1 MGLNIEP
8 IGHVVGGRDETTDDN
23 WGAVESTIVLDGSL
37 LDPDAALRLE
47 EFSHIEVVY
56 LFHLS
61 DEEADAVLNLW
72 RRFPSY
78 GLYSNE
84 GYPTT
89 FAPELAQRYDAA
101 VNFVRTGGRFGRKDA
116 DRGLM
121 AARTNYF
128 RETYAYGEEVEAPG
142 IESFMNHS
150 ALLDAARRL
159 HGRGVIEPAIGY
171 ANIMVPG
178 QELAT
183 HTDVP
188 EFRGAN
194 RKITPEWLLVV
205 MHHSG
210 LFERW
215 RMPIATGISYF
226 GGGKGG
232 ELAYY
237 PDGAAGDA
245 ATYTPRHNTGV
256 VLDTDS
262 VFHGVDRV
270 IGDER
275 ELARIRP
282 GMHLFYEGDGR
293 WTVRDGDQATNGD
306 GVVGSYDEDEIRLSI
321 SWKAYCFTDVAERD
335 AWLAST
341 DDLSLETILDTLV
354 HDLVD
359 RGRLGVDEARPA
371 DAELGRLL
379 INEYVRFPASTPA

>member
-1 MGLNIEP
+1 MIILDP
-8 IGHVVGGRDETTDDN
+8 LMTDD
-23 WGAVESTIVLDGSL
+23 
-37 LDPDAALRLE
+37 DAEAILE
-47 EFSHIEVVY
+47 
-56 LFHLS
+56 
-61 DEEADAVLNLW
+61 LW

-128 RETYAYGEEVEAPG
+128 RETYAYGDEVEAPG
-142 IESFMNHS
+142 IESFMTS
-150 ALLDAARRL
+150 AALMDAARQL
-159 HGRGVIEPAIGY
+159 HGRDVIEPAIGY
-171 ANIMVPG
+171 ANILLPG
-178 QELAT
+178 QELAV

-194 RKITPEWLLVV
+194 RKVTPEWLLVV

-210 LFERW
+210 LFDRW
-215 RMPIATGISYF
+215 RMPIATAISYF
-226 GGGKGG
+226 GGGHGG

-245 ATYTPRHNTGV
+245 ATYRPRHNTAV

-270 IGDER
+270 TGDEK
-275 ELARIRP
+275 ELARIRA
-282 GMHLFYEGDGR
+282 GMRLFYEGDGQ
-293 WTVRDGDQATNGD
+293 WTVRDGDKPIGD
-306 GVVGSYDEDEIRLSI
+306 YDEDEMRLSI
-321 SWKAYCFTDVAERD
+321 SWKAYCFTDDAERD
-335 AWLAST
+335 AWRTNT
-341 DDLSLETILDTLV
+341 DDLALEAILETLV
-354 HDLVD
+354 ADLMT
-359 RGRLGVDEARPA
+359 RGRLASAEDRPA

-379 INEYVRFPASTPA
+379 INEYVHFPEPVVA

>member
-1 MGLNIEP
+1 MAAD
-8 IGHVVGGRDETTDDN
+8 V
-23 WGAVESTIVLDGSL
+23 IVLDPL
-37 LDPDAALRLE
+37 M
-47 EFSHIEVVY
+47 
-56 LFHLS
+56 S
-61 DEEADAVLNLW
+61 DEEADAVLDLW

-128 RETYAYGEEVEAPG
+128 RETYAYGDEVTAPG
-142 IESFMNHS
+142 IESFMNHE
-150 ALLDAARRL
+150 ALLGAARRL
-159 HGRGVIEPAIGY
+159 HGRDVIEPAIGY
-171 ANIMVPG
+171 ANILVPG
-178 QELAT
+178 QELAV

-188 EFRGAN
+188 EFRGAH
-194 RKITPEWLLVV
+194 RKVTPEWLLVV

-226 GGGKGG
+226 GGGRGG

-245 ATYTPRHNTGV
+245 ATHKPGHNTAV

-270 IGDER
+270 LGDER
-275 ELARIRP
+275 DLGRIRP
-282 GMHLFYEGDGR
+282 GMRLFCEGDGR
-293 WTVRDGDQATNGD
+293 WTVRDGDE
-306 GVVGSYDEDEIRLSI
+306 VVSSYGEDEIRLSI
-321 SWKAYCFTDVAERD
+321 SWKAYCFTDAAERD
-335 AWLAST
+335 AWRTNT
-341 DDLSLETILDTLV
+341 DDLSLAMILDTLV
-354 HDLVD
+354 DDLVR
-359 RGRLGVDEARPA
+359 RGRLGVGEVRPA

-379 INEYVRFPASTPA
+379 INEYVHFPAPTPEPA

>member
-1 MGLNIEP
+1 
-8 IGHVVGGRDETTDDN
+8 VSAAADV
-23 WGAVESTIVLDGSL
+23 IVLDPL
-37 LDPDAALRLE
+37 M
-47 EFSHIEVVY
+47 
-56 LFHLS
+56 S
-61 DEEADAVLNLW
+61 DEEADAVLELW

-101 VNFVRTGGRFGRKDA
+101 VNFVRTGGRFGRKDT

-128 RETYAYGEEVEAPG
+128 RETYAYGDEVTAPG
-142 IESFMNHS
+142 IEMFMTHP

-159 HGRGVIEPAIGY
+159 HSREVIEPAIGY
-171 ANIMVPG
+171 ANILLPG

-210 LFERW
+210 LFDRW

-232 ELAYY
+232 DLAYY
-237 PDGAAGDA
+237 PEGAGGDV
-245 ATYTPRHNTGV
+245 ATYAPRHNTAV

-270 IGDER
+270 LGDER
-275 ELARIRP
+275 ALGRVRP
-282 GMHLFYEGDGR
+282 GMKLFYEGDGR
-293 WTVRDGDQATNGD
+293 WTVRDGDSGSNGD
-306 GVVGSYDEDEIRLSI
+306 NVVSEYDEDEVRLSI
-321 SWKAYCFTDVAERD
+321 SWKAYCFIDTDERD
-335 AWLAST
+335 AWRANT
-341 DDLSLETILDTLV
+341 DDLSLDTILDA
-354 HDLVD
+354 LVD
-359 RGRLGVDEARPA
+359 DLRARGRLGADESRPE

-379 INEYVRFPASTPA
+379 INEYVRFPAPTPAA

>member
-1 MGLNIEP
+1 VTADATAE
-8 IGHVVGGRDETTDDN
+8 V
-23 WGAVESTIVLDGSL
+23 IVLDPLMSTEDADEI
-37 LDPDAALRLE
+37 LD
-47 EFSHIEVVY
+47 
-56 LFHLS
+56 
-61 DEEADAVLNLW
+61 LW

-128 RETYAYGEEVEAPG
+128 RETYAYGDEVEAPG
-142 IESFMNHS
+142 IESFMTHP

-159 HGRGVIEPAIGY
+159 HGRQVIEPAIGY
-171 ANIMVPG
+171 ANILLPG
-178 QELAT
+178 QELAV

-210 LFERW
+210 LFDRW

-226 GGGKGG
+226 GGGEGG

-245 ATYTPRHNTGV
+245 ATYAPSHNTAV

-270 IGDER
+270 LGDER
-275 ELARIRP
+275 ELARVRA
-282 GMHLFYEGDGR
+282 GMRLFYEGDGR
-293 WTVRDGDQATNGD
+293 WTVRDVIKGDNVISSDDVITSDNVITSGN
-306 GVVGSYDEDEIRLSI
+306 VISSYDENEIRLSI
-321 SWKAYCFTDVAERD
+321 SWKAYCFTDAAERD
-335 AWLAST
+335 AWRAST
-341 DDLSLETILDTLV
+341 DDLSLDEILGTLV
-354 HDLVD
+354 DDLRA
-359 RGRLGVDEARPA
+359 RGRLGADEPRPA

-379 INEYVRFPASTPA
+379 INEYTRFPAPTPAA

>member
-1 MGLNIEP
+1 VTAEI
-8 IGHVVGGRDETTDDN
+8 V
-23 WGAVESTIVLDGSL
+23 VLDPL
-37 LDPDAALRLE
+37 
-47 EFSHIEVVY
+47 
-56 LFHLS
+56 LS
-61 DEEADAVLNLW
+61 DEEADAILELW

-128 RETYAYGEEVEAPG
+128 RETYAYGDEVEASG
-142 IESFMNHS
+142 IEMFMNHE
-150 ALLDAARRL
+150 ALLDGARRL
-159 HGRGVIEPAIGY
+159 HGRDVIEPAIGY

-194 RKITPEWLLVV
+194 RKVTPEWLLVV

-226 GGGKGG
+226 GGGQGG

-237 PDGAAGDA
+237 PDGAAGEA
-245 ATYTPRHNTGV
+245 STYAPRHNTAV

-270 IGDER
+270 IGEEG

-282 GMHLFYEGDGR
+282 GMRLLYDGDGR
-293 WTVRDGDQATNGD
+293 WTVRDGDE
-306 GVVGSYDEDEIRLSI
+306 VISSYDEDEVRLSI
-321 SWKAYCFTDVAERD
+321 SWKAYCFSDGAERD
-335 AWLAST
+335 AWRTNT

-354 HDLVD
+354 DDLVA
-359 RGRLGVDEARPA
+359 RGRLESSVARPE

-379 INEYVRFPASTPA
+379 INEYVKFPAPTPA

>member
-1 MGLNIEP
+1 M
-8 IGHVVGGRDETTDDN
+8 
-23 WGAVESTIVLDGSL
+23 IVLDPLMS
-37 LDPDAALRLE
+37 A
-47 EFSHIEVVY
+47 
-56 LFHLS
+56 
-61 DEEADAVLNLW
+61 EEADGVLDLW

-84 GYPTT
+84 GYPTA

-128 RETYAYGEEVEAPG
+128 RETYAYGDDVAAPG
-142 IESFMNHS
+142 IELFMHNEN
-150 ALLDAARRL
+150 LLDAARRL
-159 HGRGVIEPAIGY
+159 HGREVIEPAIGY
-171 ANIMVPG
+171 ANIMLPG

-194 RKITPEWLLVV
+194 RKVTPEWLLVV

-210 LFERW
+210 LFDRW

-226 GGGKGG
+226 GGGRGG

-237 PDGAAGDA
+237 PDGAAGEA
-245 ATYTPRHNTGV
+245 ATYAPCHNTAV

-270 IGDER
+270 LGDEK
-275 ELARIRP
+275 ELARIRH
-282 GMHLFYEGDGR
+282 GMRLFCEGDGS
-293 WTVRDGDQATNGD
+293 WTVRDGDDVIGT
-306 GVVGSYDEDEIRLSI
+306 YDEDQIRLSI
-321 SWKAYCFTDVAERD
+321 SWKAYCFTDEAERD
-335 AWLAST
+335 AWRTNT
-341 DDLSLETILDTLV
+341 DDLSLDTILTTLV
-354 HDLVD
+354 DDLVT
-359 RGRLGVDEARPA
+359 RGRLIAADDRPL

-379 INEYVRFPASTPA
+379 IDEYVKFPSPTPA